1 MFEIMCVNTSTP
13 NLIKT
18 YKGHIHENMYTN
30 VRIKFKL
37 IWVQTSVSFEFL
49 LNLSLILKN

>member
-30 VRIKFKL
+30 VKIKFKL
-37 IWVQTSVSFEFL
+37 IWVQTNVSFEFL
-49 LNLSLILKN
+49 LDLSLILKN